1 MIFSAVFTLFA
12 QTNPEKPPRASISGR
27 VTVKD
32 KGVGGVVVYAHRQNI
47 SQAESYR
54 GSTDQNGNYRISKL
68 PAGTY
73 VVIPEAP
80 AFASPEQVNDSVV
93 VNEGESVEDLNFSMV
108 QGGVIT
114 GKISDAD
121 GRPLIEAEVAVLPT
135 GSYSFDR
142 RLTGIVHTDDRGIY
156 RVFGLRPGK
165 YKVSVGLE
173 SYLPLTDHP
182 TYRKTFYPSVTDYE
196 KAKAIE
202 VTEGSETKDVD
213 IVVGRPLPSF
223 RVSGRILDA
232 ETGKPLPNINYG
244 LSQSIGEGGRTSVV
258 GRTFSNVNGEFR
270 FDDVLPGKYTV
281 FIVPGDSDVR
291 GDSVSFDVV
300 DRDVNDLV
308 INAGKAASLS
318 GVVVFEGEPAGAFK
332 PTDLLIHAAVEN
344 SDQYFASRGYRV
356 NADGTFRVGGLKE
369 GRIRFTLTSRT
380 RNDLKPID
388 IVRVERDGVPQTSAL
403 ILKDAEQVNGVRLVV
418 KYLTGAIHGQVKVE
432 DDESLGDWQL
442 LLSINPLDGDR
453 TWYQSSGL
461 NSSPRLDARKRF
473 AIEGLAPGTYEVS
486 VSMWKQGRADTNRIY
501 KQQVTVAD
509 NAVSEVTFTIKTKP

>member
-1 MIFSAVFTLFA
+1 
-12 QTNPEKPPRASISGR
+12 
-27 VTVKD
+27 
-32 KGVGGVVVYAHRQNI
+32 
-47 SQAESYR
+47 
-54 GSTDQNGNYRISKL
+54 
-68 PAGTY
+68 
-73 VVIPEAP
+73 
-80 AFASPEQVNDSVV
+80 
-93 VNEGESVEDLNFSMV
+93 
-108 QGGVIT
+108 
-114 GKISDAD
+114 
-121 GRPLIEAEVAVLPT
+121 
-135 GSYSFDR
+135 
-142 RLTGIVHTDDRGIY
+142 
-156 RVFGLRPGK
+156 
-165 YKVSVGLE
+165 
-173 SYLPLTDHP
+173 
-182 TYRKTFYPSVTDYE
+182 
-196 KAKAIE
+196 
-202 VTEGSETKDVD
+202 
-213 IVVGRPLPSF
+213 
-223 RVSGRILDA
+223 
-232 ETGKPLPNINYG
+232 
-244 LSQSIGEGGRTSVV
+244 
-258 GRTFSNVNGEFR
+258 
-270 FDDVLPGKYTV
+270 
-281 FIVPGDSDVR
+281 
-291 GDSVSFDVV
+291 
-300 DRDVNDLV
+300 V

-332 PTDLLIHAAVEN
+332 PTDLLIYAAVEN

-473 AIEGLAPGTYEVS
+473 AIDGLAPGTYEVS
-486 VSMWKQGRADTNRIY
+486 VSMWKQGRADTNRVY